1 VRFVQRWQGFVQR
14 WRRFGQYWHRFGQ
27 RCHTWLTTS
36 EAAVARW
43 LRAARDALFGEMPVL
58 AAGTALFAILAT
70 VPTLAAVVGVY
81 GLVADPHQ
89 IQGHLQ
95 GLQSVLPP
103 EVVVFVGEQ
112 LERQAKRSTGELGV
126 AVATSIVVAVYSAR
140 GAARA
145 LITCLNRAY
154 RVRELRHVVHKIL
167 ISLAMAAV
175 TLVGLMLM
183 FGVVVALP
191 GILALFHLGGMGLVG
206 WLRWPLLMAL
216 LYLALLLL
224 YRYGPSP
231 RPLGTE
237 RHLWPGSLVS
247 TLLLVIVSWG
257 LSQWVERVTNYA
269 LFYGTFGSIV
279 VVLLWF
285 YLSTMSLVFGGFIN
299 AELER
304 HAGAPDPDRS
314 MY

>member
-1 VRFVQRWQGFVQR
+1 MRLLRSWVAWVRTGDA
-14 WRRFGQYWHRFGQ
+14 
-27 RCHTWLTTS
+27 TI
-36 EAAVARW
+36 ARW
-43 LRAARDALFGEMPVL
+43 LRAAHDALLGEMPVL

-81 GLVADPHQ
+81 GLIADPHE
-89 IQGHLQ
+89 IHGHLR
-95 GLQSVLPP
+95 GLQTVLPP
-103 EVVVFVGEQ
+103 EVIGFVGDQ
-112 LERQAKRSTGELGV
+112 LERQALRSSGELGL
-126 AVATSIVVAVYSAR
+126 AVATSIAVAVYSAR

-145 LITCLNRAY
+145 LIAVLNRAY
-154 RVRELRHVVHKIL
+154 RVRDRRRGVHKLLLSI
-167 ISLAMAAV
+167 AMAMV

-191 GILALFHLGGMGLVG
+191 GIVALLHLRGMGLVG
-206 WLRWPLLMAL
+206 WLRWPILMAIL
-216 LYLALLLL
+216 GAALLLL

-231 RPLGTE
+231 RPLTE
-237 RHLWPGSLVS
+237 RHLWPGAVIA
-247 TLLLVIVSWG
+247 TLLLVIVSWA
-257 LSQWVERVTNYA
+257 LSQWVERVSHYE
-269 LFYGTFGSIV
+269 LFYGAFGSIV

-285 YLSTMSLVFGGFIN
+285 YLSTIALVLGGFIN

>member
-1 VRFVQRWQGFVQR
+1 MSFVRR
-14 WRRFGQYWHRFGQ
+14 WRAWIR
-27 RCHTWLTTS
+27 TS
-36 EAAVARW
+36 ESGVPRW
-43 LRAARDALFGEMPVL
+43 LRAAHDALLGEMQVL

-81 GLVADPHQ
+81 GLIADPHE
-89 IQGHLQ
+89 IHGHLR
-95 GLQSVLPP
+95 GLESVLPP
-103 EVVVFVGEQ
+103 EVVVFIGDQ
-112 LERQAKRSTGELGV
+112 LERQASHSTGELGF
-126 AVATSIVVAVYSAR
+126 ALATSFLVAVYSAR

-145 LITCLNRAY
+145 LIAVLNRAY
-154 RVRELRHVVHKIL
+154 RVRERRRVVRKIL
-167 ISLAMAAV
+167 ISLAMASV
-175 TLVGLMLM
+175 TLIGLMLM

-191 GILALFHLGGMGLVG
+191 GIVALLHLRGMGIVS
-206 WLRWPLLMAL
+206 WMRWPILMAI
-216 LYLALLLL
+216 LYVALLLL

-237 RHLWPGSLVS
+237 RHLWPGSLTS
-247 TLLLVIVSWG
+247 TLLLVFVSWG
-257 LSQWVERVTNYA
+257 LSQWVERVSNYA
-269 LFYGTFGSIV
+269 LFYGAFGSVV

-285 YLSTMSLVFGGFIN
+285 YLSTISLVLGGFIN

>member
-1 VRFVQRWQGFVQR
+1 MAGVSVLRRWQAWIR
-14 WRRFGQYWHRFGQ
+14 
-27 RCHTWLTTS
+27 TS
-36 EAAVARW
+36 ESVVARW
-43 LRAARDALFGEMPVL
+43 LRAAQDALLGEMPVL

-81 GLVADPHQ
+81 GLVADPHE
-89 IQGHLQ
+89 IQRHLR
-95 GLQSVLPP
+95 GLQDVLPP
-103 EVVVFVGEQ
+103 EVVVFIGDQ
-112 LERQAKRSTGELGV
+112 LERQAQRSSGELGI
-126 AVATSIVVAVYSAR
+126 AVATSIAVAVYSAR

-145 LITCLNRAY
+145 LIAVLNRAY
-154 RVRELRHVVHKIL
+154 RVRERRHPVHKIL
-167 ISLAMAAV
+167 ISLAMASV
-175 TLVGLMLM
+175 TLFGLMLM

-191 GILALFHLGGMGLVG
+191 GIIALLHLRGMGLVSI
-206 WLRWPLLMAL
+206 LRWPTLMAL

-237 RHLWPGSLVS
+237 RHLWPGSLFATV
-247 TLLLVIVSWG
+247 LLVAVSWG
-257 LSQWVERVTNYA
+257 LSQWVERVSNYA
-269 LFYGTFGSIV
+269 LFYGAFGSVV

-285 YLSTMSLVFGGFIN
+285 YLSTISLVFGGFLN

>member
-1 VRFVQRWQGFVQR
+1 VRFVRRWQSWV
-14 WRRFGQYWHRFGQ
+14 
-27 RCHTWLTTS
+27 S
-36 EAAVARW
+36 SSDSAVASW
-43 LRAARDALFGEMPVL
+43 LRAAHDALLGEMPVL

-81 GLVADPHQ
+81 GLVADPHE
-89 IQGHLQ
+89 IHAHLR
-95 GLQSVLPP
+95 GLENVLPI
-103 EVVVFVGEQ
+103 EVVGFIGDQ
-112 LERQAKRSTGELGV
+112 LERQAKRSSGELGF

-145 LITCLNRAY
+145 LISVLNRAY
-154 RVRELRHVVHKIL
+154 RVRERRRTIHKIL
-167 ISLAMAAV
+167 ISIAMAVA

-191 GILALFHLGGMGLVG
+191 GIVALVHLRGMGLVS
-206 WLRWPLLMAL
+206 WLRWPILMAI
-216 LYLALLLL
+216 LYVALLLL

-231 RPLGTE
+231 RTLGTV
-237 RHLWPGSLVS
+237 RHLWPGALLA
-247 TLLLVIVSWG
+247 TLLLILVSWG
-257 LSQWVERVTNYA
+257 LSQWVERVSNYA
-269 LFYGTFGSIV
+269 LFYGAFGSVV

-285 YLSTMSLVFGGFIN
+285 YLSTISLVFGGFVN

-304 HAGAPDPDRS
+304 HAGAPAPDRS

>member
-1 VRFVQRWQGFVQR
+1 M
-14 WRRFGQYWHRFGQ
+14 
-27 RCHTWLTTS
+27 
-36 EAAVARW
+36 
-43 LRAARDALFGEMPVL
+43 AL
-58 AAGTALFAILAT
+58 
-70 VPTLAAVVGVY
+70 
-81 GLVADPHQ
+81 
-89 IQGHLQ
+89 
-95 GLQSVLPP
+95 
-103 EVVVFVGEQ
+103 
-112 LERQAKRSTGELGV
+112 ELGI
-126 AVATSIVVAVYSAR
+126 AVATSIAIAVYSAR

-145 LITCLNRAY
+145 LITVLNRAY
-154 RVRELRHVVHKIL
+154 RVRERRHPLHKIL
-167 ISLAMAAV
+167 ISLAMASV

-191 GILALFHLGGMGLVG
+191 GIIALLHLRGMGLASI
-206 WLRWPLLMAL
+206 LRWPILMAL

-237 RHLWPGSLVS
+237 RHLWPGSLFA
-247 TLLLVIVSWG
+247 TLLLVAVSWG
-257 LSQWVERVTNYA
+257 LSQWVERVSNYA
-269 LFYGTFGSIV
+269 LFYGAFGSIV

-285 YLSTMSLVFGGFIN
+285 YLSTISIVFGGFIN

>member
-1 VRFVQRWQGFVQR
+1 VSFLRRSVAWVRTQ
-14 WRRFGQYWHRFGQ
+14 
-27 RCHTWLTTS
+27 
-36 EAAVARW
+36 EAIVVHW
-43 LRAARDALFGEMPVL
+43 LRAARDALLGEMPVL

-81 GLVADPHQ
+81 GLVADPYEIHS
-89 IQGHLQ
+89 HLR
-95 GLQSVLPP
+95 GLDTVLPL
-103 EVVVFVGEQ
+103 EVVGFIGDQ
-112 LERQAKRSTGELGV
+112 LERQAKRSSGELGL

-145 LITCLNRAY
+145 LIAVLNRAY
-154 RVRELRHVVHKIL
+154 RVRDRRRAVHKIL
-167 ISLAMAAV
+167 LSIAMAAV

-191 GILALFHLGGMGLVG
+191 GILALLHLRGFGLVR
-206 WLRWPLLMAL
+206 WFRWPILMAI
-216 LYLALLLL
+216 LYSALLLL

-231 RPLGTE
+231 RPLAE
-237 RHLWPGSLVS
+237 RHLWPGSLIA
-247 TLLLVIVSWG
+247 TLLLVLVSLG
-257 LSQWVERVTNYA
+257 LSQWVERVSNYE
-269 LFYGTFGSIV
+269 LFYGAFGSVV

-285 YLSTMSLVFGGFIN
+285 YLSTIALVLGGFIN

-304 HAGAPDPDRS
+304 HAGAPAPDRS

>member
-1 VRFVQRWQGFVQR
+1 MSFLRRSVAWVRTQ
-14 WRRFGQYWHRFGQ
+14 
-27 RCHTWLTTS
+27 
-36 EAAVARW
+36 EAIVVHW
-43 LRAARDALFGEMPVL
+43 LRAARDALLGEMPVL

-81 GLVADPHQ
+81 GLVADPYEIHS
-89 IQGHLQ
+89 HLR
-95 GLQSVLPP
+95 GLDTVLPL
-103 EVVVFVGEQ
+103 EVVGFIGDQ
-112 LERQAKRSTGELGV
+112 LERQAKRSSGELGL

-145 LITCLNRAY
+145 LIAVLNRAY
-154 RVRELRHVVHKIL
+154 RVRDRRRAVHKIL
-167 ISLAMAAV
+167 LSIAMAAV

-191 GILALFHLGGMGLVG
+191 GILALLHLRGFGLVR
-206 WLRWPLLMAL
+206 WFRWPILMAI
-216 LYLALLLL
+216 LYSALLLL

-231 RPLGTE
+231 RPLAE
-237 RHLWPGSLVS
+237 RHLWPGSLIA
-247 TLLLVIVSWG
+247 TLLLVLVSLG
-257 LSQWVERVTNYA
+257 LSQWVERVSNYE
-269 LFYGTFGSIV
+269 LFYGAFGSVV

-285 YLSTMSLVFGGFIN
+285 YLSTIALVLGGFIN

-304 HAGAPDPDRS
+304 HAGAPAPDRS

>member
-1 VRFVQRWQGFVQR
+1 MSWFRRLQSWVR
-14 WRRFGQYWHRFGQ
+14 
-27 RCHTWLTTS
+27 TS
-36 EAAVARW
+36 DAGVAHW
-43 LRAARDALFGEMPVL
+43 LRAAHDALLGEMPVL
-58 AAGTALFAILAT
+58 AGGTALFAILAT

-81 GLVADPHQ
+81 GLVADPYE
-89 IQGHLQ
+89 IQRHLR

-103 EVVVFVGEQ
+103 EVVVFVGDQ
-112 LERQAKRSTGELGV
+112 LERQARRSNGELGV
-126 AVATSIVVAVYSAR
+126 AVATSIVLAIYSAR

-145 LITCLNRAY
+145 LIAVLNRAY
-154 RVRELRHVVHKIL
+154 RVRERRHAVHKIL
-167 ISLAMAAV
+167 ISIAMAGT

-191 GILALFHLGGMGLVG
+191 GIIALLHLHGMGLVG
-206 WLRWPLLMAL
+206 WLRWPCLMAI
-216 LYLALLLL
+216 LYGALMLL

-231 RPLGTE
+231 RTLGTE
-237 RHLWPGSLVS
+237 RHLWPGSLTA

-257 LSQWVERVTNYA
+257 LSQWVERVSNYE
-269 LFYGTFGSIV
+269 LFYGAFGSVV

-285 YLSTMSLVFGGFIN
+285 YLSTIALVLGGFIN

-304 HAGAPDPDRS
+304 YAGAPGPDRS

>member
-1 VRFVQRWQGFVQR
+1 MAVVGFLRRWQAWALSSDSAGA
-14 WRRFGQYWHRFGQ
+14 H
-27 RCHTWLTTS
+27 
-36 EAAVARW
+36 W
-43 LRAARDALFGEMPVL
+43 LRAAHDALLGEMPVL

-81 GLVADPHQ
+81 GLVADPYE
-89 IQGHLQ
+89 IQRHLS
-95 GLQSVLPP
+95 GLENVLPP
-103 EVVVFVGEQ
+103 ELVVFVGEQ
-112 LERQAKRSTGELGV
+112 LERQARRSDGALGF
-126 AVATSIVVAVYSAR
+126 AVATSIVIAVYSAR

-145 LITCLNRAY
+145 LIAVLNRAY
-154 RVRELRHVVHKIL
+154 RVRDRRPLLQRIL
-167 ISLAMAAV
+167 LSLAMSSA

-183 FGVVVALP
+183 LVVVVALP
-191 GILALFHLGGMGLVG
+191 GILALFQLPGMGIVG
-206 WLRWPLLMAL
+206 WLRWPILMAI
-216 LYLALLLL
+216 LYGALLLL

-237 RHLWPGSLVS
+237 RHLWPGSLVG
-247 TLLLVIVSWG
+247 TLLMIGVSWG
-257 LSQWVERVTNYA
+257 LSQWVERVSNYE

-285 YLSTMSLVFGGFIN
+285 YLSTIALVLGGFVN

-304 HAGAPDPDRS
+304 HAGAPAPERS

>member
-1 VRFVQRWQGFVQR
+1 M
-14 WRRFGQYWHRFGQ
+14 H
-27 RCHTWLTTS
+27 
-36 EAAVARW
+36 W
-43 LRAARDALFGEMPVL
+43 LRAARDALLGEMPVL

-81 GLVADPHQ
+81 GLVADPYEIHS
-89 IQGHLQ
+89 HLR
-95 GLQSVLPP
+95 GLDTVLPL
-103 EVVVFVGEQ
+103 EVVGFIGDQ
-112 LERQAKRSTGELGV
+112 LERQAKRSSGELGL

-145 LITCLNRAY
+145 LIAVLNRAY
-154 RVRELRHVVHKIL
+154 RVRDRRRAVHKIL
-167 ISLAMAAV
+167 LSIAMAAV

-191 GILALFHLGGMGLVG
+191 GILALLHLRGFGLVR
-206 WLRWPLLMAL
+206 WFRWPILMAI
-216 LYLALLLL
+216 LYSALLLL

-231 RPLGTE
+231 RPLAE
-237 RHLWPGSLVS
+237 RHLWPGSLIA
-247 TLLLVIVSWG
+247 TLLLVLVSLG
-257 LSQWVERVTNYA
+257 LSQWVERVSNYE
-269 LFYGTFGSIV
+269 LFYGAFGSVV

-285 YLSTMSLVFGGFIN
+285 YLSTIALVLGGFIN

-304 HAGAPDPDRS
+304 HAGAPAPDRS

>member
-1 VRFVQRWQGFVQR
+1 MRRWYAWVR
-14 WRRFGQYWHRFGQ
+14 
-27 RCHTWLTTS
+27 TS
-36 EAAVARW
+36 ESVVARW
-43 LRAARDALFGEMPVL
+43 LRAANDALLGEMQVL
-58 AAGTALFAILAT
+58 AGGTALFAILAT
-70 VPTLAAVVGVY
+70 VPTLAAVVGLY
-81 GLVADPHQ
+81 GLIADPHE
-89 IQGHLQ
+89 IHGHLR
-95 GLQSVLPP
+95 GLESVLPP
-103 EVVVFVGEQ
+103 EVVVFVGDQ
-112 LERQAKRSTGELGV
+112 LENQAKHSNGELGF
-126 AVATSIVVAVYSAR
+126 AVATSIAVAVYSAR

-145 LITCLNRAY
+145 LITVLNRAY
-154 RVRELRHVVHKIL
+154 RVRERRHVVHKIL
-167 ISLAMAAV
+167 ISLAMASV

-191 GILALFHLGGMGLVG
+191 GIVALFHMRGMGIVS
-206 WLRWPLLMAL
+206 WMRWPILMAI
-216 LYLALLLL
+216 LYVALLLL

-247 TLLLVIVSWG
+247 TLLLVVVSWG
-257 LSQWVERVTNYA
+257 LSQWVERVSNYA
-269 LFYGTFGSIV
+269 LFYGAFGSVV

-285 YLSTMSLVFGGFIN
+285 YLSTISLVLGGFIN

>member
-1 VRFVQRWQGFVQR
+1 VSFL
-14 WRRFGQYWHRFGQ
+14 RRCVAWIR
-27 RCHTWLTTS
+27 TS
-36 EAAVARW
+36 EAIIAHW
-43 LRAARDALFGEMPVL
+43 LRAARDALLGEMPVL

-81 GLVADPHQ
+81 GLVADPYE
-89 IQGHLQ
+89 IQRHLR

-103 EVVVFVGEQ
+103 EVVVFVGDQ
-112 LERQAKRSTGELGV
+112 LERQAKRSNGELGV
-126 AVATSIVVAVYSAR
+126 AVATSIVLAIYSAR

-145 LITCLNRAY
+145 LIAVLNRAY
-154 RVRELRHVVHKIL
+154 RVRERRHAVHKIL
-167 ISLAMAAV
+167 ISIAMAGT

-191 GILALFHLGGMGLVG
+191 GIIALLHLRGMGLVG
-206 WLRWPLLMAL
+206 WLRWPCLMAI
-216 LYLALLLL
+216 LYGALMLL

-231 RPLGTE
+231 RTLGTE
-237 RHLWPGSLVS
+237 RHLWPGSLTA
-247 TLLLVIVSWG
+247 TLLLIIVSWG
-257 LSQWVERVTNYA
+257 LSQWVERVSNYE
-269 LFYGTFGSIV
+269 LFYGAFGSVV

-285 YLSTMSLVFGGFIN
+285 YLSTIALVLGGFIN

-304 HAGAPDPDRS
+304 YAGAPGPDRS